1 MYKNESYCTCICLF
15 SVPTPNLKLS
25 FHEATPTTVYVGHNV
40 TALLNLSFTPYLNTN
55 VTIRTV
61 WRLNGI
67 ELDSESL
74 RMSLLPMREVSGGLY
89 ESGLVLMNVS
99 SEDEGHYECQ
109 AVTVSEYTGVTIPMS
124 NNASF
129 NLNIRGK
136 EKERDKILFS

>member
-1 MYKNESYCTCICLF
+1 MYKNESYLFF

-25 FHEATPTTVYVGHNV
+25 FDGAIPTTIYVGHNV
-40 TALLNLSFTPYLNTN
+40 TALLSLSFTPYLNTN
-55 VTIRTV
+55 ITIRMV

-74 RMSLLPMREVSGGLY
+74 IMSLLPMREVSGGLY

-99 SEDEGHYECQ
+99 SGDEGHYECQ
-109 AVTVSEYTGVTIPMS
+109 AVTVSEYAGVTIPLS
-124 NNASF
+124 NNVSF

-136 EKERDKILFS
+136 EKERDKNRV